1 MLIKTRVTFES
12 SWAALKE
19 AVKAGAIRQILRS
32 GDQIPVT
39 LKTGEETVFVVSYD
53 AAGRLFFV
61 IQDCLPDEYPMNK
74 ELTNRG
80 GWAACDMR
88 RHVNETVFNLLP
100 DELQAVIAPTK
111 VVQIID
117 GKRVETED
125 KLFLL
130 SRTQVYGMDEWW
142 SRYEPEDAPLDIF
155 AKERDR
161 VKEYRDMGTWP
172 YWLRSP
178 LASSSTNFC
187 SVYSD
192 GGANSSFAS
201 YAYGVAFGFSL

>member
-1 MLIKTRVTFES
+1 MLVKTHVTFES

-19 AVKAGAIRQILRS
+19 AVKVGAIRQILRS
-32 GDQIPVT
+32 GDEIPVT
-39 LKTGEETVFVVSYD
+39 LKTGEETVFVASYD
-53 AAGRLFFV
+53 AAGNLFFV
-61 IQDCLPDEYPMNK
+61 IQNCLPDEHPMNK
-74 ELTNRG
+74 AWTNKG
-80 GWAACDMR
+80 GWADCDMR
-88 RHVNETVFNLLP
+88 RHVNETVFALLP

-130 SRTQVYGMDEWW
+130 SRTQVYGKGDW
-142 SRYEPEDAPLDIF
+142 SRYEPEDAHLDIF

-187 SVYSD
+187 GVFSNGYAFSSNASN
-192 GGANSSFAS
+192 AN
-201 YAYGVAFGFSL
+201 GVAFGFSL